1 MAAHSNIVAW
11 RIPWTEEPGGLQSMR
26 SQRVGHDCSNLAN
39 LAPALQA
46 DSLPSEPPGN
56 DRLLKETATKI
67 NILQRIIASS
77 RVFKT
82 NTHNVQDTV
91 QNSHNAKI
99 KCDRDFPGS
108 TADKSLPAK
117 VGDKAPCATTTEPM
131 LQSPGE
137 ATELASPGAHAPQRS
152 PCKEK
157 LTHCN

>member
-1 MAAHSNIVAW
+1 MAAHSSVFAW
-11 RIPWTEEPGGLQSMR
+11 RIPWTEEHGGLQSMR

-39 LAPALQA
+39 LDPALQA

-117 VGDKAPCATTTEPM
+117 VGDKAPCATTTE
-131 LQSPGE
+131 L
-137 ATELASPGAHAPQRS
+137 
-152 PCKEK
+152 K
-157 LTHCN
+157 L